1 MVYLVPMAD
10 QRRHFLV
17 VVLVSHRGRKIRNMV
32 KRLKCVAKDSHNV
45 MFVFVFAFYRFVS
58 HPAIFQAWFYCAR
71 LCSPCILIGFSLLVN

>member
-45 MFVFVFAFYRFVS
+45 MFEFCFCF
-58 HPAIFQAWFYCAR
+58 
-71 LCSPCILIGFSLLVN
+71 LLFCFTPRNF